1 MKAIIHLFLM
11 IRRVFSELLIG
22 IVRLYQL
29 FLSPIFGQSCRFTP
43 TCSNYYIQAVRKY
56 GPIKCSV
63 MGAWR
68 ICRCNPWG
76 GSGEDLP

>member
-43 TCSNYYIQAVRKY
+43 TCSDYYIQAVRKY
-56 GPIKCSV
+56 GPIRGSV